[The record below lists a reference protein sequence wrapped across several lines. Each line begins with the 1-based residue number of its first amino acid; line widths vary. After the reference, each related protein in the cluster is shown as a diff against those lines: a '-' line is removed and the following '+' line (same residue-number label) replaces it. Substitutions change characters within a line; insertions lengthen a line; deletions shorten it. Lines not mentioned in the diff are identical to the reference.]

1 MNREI
6 KFRAWDKEQN
16 KMLSHEE
23 IDQLDKDGIAHWM
36 DIIKPDNKENMIV
49 MQYTGLKDRNGVEI
63 YEGDVVYDEGKRR
76 IVKWSGQNA
85 QFYLS
90 HTDSGKSFYKEFIQ
104 CGQYQIDDNPVICDT
119 IIVIGNIHTKTDS
132 NVQP

>member
-1 MNREI
+1 MSREI
-6 KFRAWDKEQN
+6 KFRAWNGEYMIYPEDSKHDTV
-16 KMLSHEE
+16 KTAS
-23 IDQLDKDGIAHWM
+23 AHILKHY
-36 DIIKPDNKENMIV
+36 DTV
-49 MQYTGLKDRNGVEI
+49 MQYTGLKDRNGIEI

-119 IIVIGNIHTKTDS
+119 IIVIGNIHTKNIDH
-132 NVQP
+132 VQP